1 MYQTHPTLSSPQA
14 GPSLPRSALAP
25 VPAPGWGGPVESA
38 GTGTCLGAGLSAGMP
53 AAPRLAVLRRPCPA
67 TAQPPATPSK
77 PKPDFPAS
85 FGCSLPRTVTSSLRR
100 APAPL
105 DHGRTPPPRV
115 HPAVPQGFTELS
127 SQRQR
132 GTRGRREPGSPFP
145 LRSGSRA
152 GAARVKAPPCAVR
165 PRLICEPPPGA
176 GEGGQPRAGEPD
188 ASQRREENRR
198 GGCSS
203 FPMSILPQPDRHSAQ
218 TSPCPQKVDP
228 QPKSGDWGFCPHKE
242 GGSEGTGLSSGLRAW
257 PRVIYYRD
265 N

>member
-1 MYQTHPTLSSPQA
+1 MATR
-14 GPSLPRSALAP
+14 G
-25 VPAPGWGGPVESA
+25 PAPALPGHGATSRHPLEAEARLSGIVWALIDAHCDFVPQKGSGTPGPWSD
-38 GTGTCLGAGLSAGMP
+38 T
-53 AAPRLAVLRRPCPA
+53 
-67 TAQPPATPSK
+67 
-77 PKPDFPAS
+77 
-85 FGCSLPRTVTSSLRR
+85 
-100 APAPL
+100 
-105 DHGRTPPPRV
+105 PPRV
-115 HPAVPQGFTELS
+115 HPAVPQGFTEPS
-127 SQRQR
+127 SQWQR

-145 LRSGSRA
+145 LRGGSRA

-188 ASQRREENRR
+188 ASQRLEGNRR

-218 TSPCPQKVDP
+218 TSLCPQKADP
-228 QPKSGDWGFCPHKE
+228 QPKSGDWGFCPHK
-242 GGSEGTGLSSGLRAW
+242 GGDSEGMGLSSGLRVW